1 MSDVSIESIATVGAV
16 LAFLLAAAAG
26 ITSRRGIQLI
36 AIGLLF
42 SWLPPVSRAA
52 GMWMA
57 GQRGSL
63 SEVTHSESGGPI
75 AVRKWIGDVSADRIG
90 QVWRAED
97 HEALLRTMRAADD
110 LTLALVAL
118 ARREALDTVSQ
129 MNERED
135 LDGIRSTTEPVGA
148 SVRAHGD

>member
-1 MSDVSIESIATVGAV
+1 M
-16 LAFLLAAAAG
+16 
-26 ITSRRGIQLI
+26 
-36 AIGLLF
+36 
-42 SWLPPVSRAA
+42 
-52 GMWMA
+52 
-57 GQRGSL
+57 
-63 SEVTHSESGGPI
+63 SEVMNSESGGPV

-97 HEALLRTMRAADD
+97 HEALLWTMRAADD

-118 ARREALDTVSQ
+118 ARREALDTVRQ
-129 MNERED
+129 MNERKD

>member
-1 MSDVSIESIATVGAV
+1 M
-16 LAFLLAAAAG
+16 
-26 ITSRRGIQLI
+26 
-36 AIGLLF
+36 
-42 SWLPPVSRAA
+42 
-52 GMWMA
+52 
-57 GQRGSL
+57 

-75 AVRKWIGDVSADRIG
+75 AVRKWIGDVSAERIG

-97 HEALLRTMRAADD
+97 HEALLWTMRAADD

-148 SVRAHGD
+148 RVRAHGD